1 MFRRCKRLRLKNLL
15 ELVWN
20 GRYIPSNRKMALRSA
35 PLVLSFML
43 LPIIFYL
50 ILSFSVT
57 FLYCYPYY
65 TTTTNKIN
73 FCFDSFGQRYCR
85 FVLLPIELYDHR
97 VTAHQLLNRTAPFYA
112 SSYFMRSKIAHFK
125 WCWILYVDLQL
136 RFITVKKL

>member
-1 MFRRCKRLRLKNLL
+1 
-15 ELVWN
+15 
-20 GRYIPSNRKMALRSA
+20 MADIYQVIEKWLSSPFI

-50 ILSFSVT
+50 FLSFSVT
-57 FLYCYPYY
+57 FLYSYPYY

-73 FCFDSFGQRYCR
+73 FCFDSFGQRFCR

-112 SSYFMRSKIAHFK
+112 SSYLMRSKIAHFK
-125 WCWILYVDLQL
+125 
-136 RFITVKKL
+136 